1 MDYHSPKRVPIYG
14 IRASIQSSISMD
26 ARWGVTGPVV
36 PLSPISRLESG
47 EGVWEEGLLMW
58 HTHPTGNG
66 VCLMLPGGAGSG
78 DGADDV

>member
-26 ARWGVTGPVV
+26 ARRGVTGRGGASLQSHV
-36 PLSPISRLESG
+36 ESG

-66 VCLMLPGGAGSG
+66 VCLVLPGGAGSG
-78 DGADDV
+78 EGADDV